1 MSNNKQELEV
11 HLKEVMVD
19 SQALKDFMISLK
31 EDNKVVS
38 KTLLE
43 IFLRNLKS
51 SLEEVLE
58 VDKKEAVQE
67 ASNHKPKAKI

>member
-43 IFLRNLKS
+43 IFLKNLKS

-67 ASNHKPKAKI
+67 VSNHKLKAKI